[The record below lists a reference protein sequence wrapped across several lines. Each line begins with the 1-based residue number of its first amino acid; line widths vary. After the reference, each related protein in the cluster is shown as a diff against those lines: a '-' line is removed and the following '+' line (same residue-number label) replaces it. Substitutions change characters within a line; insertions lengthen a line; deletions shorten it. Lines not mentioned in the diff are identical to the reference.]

1 MLDLK
6 HFSTKIVIET
16 EKVSINDTDPQI
28 AIVVLVNKV
37 EAFLVFSNGTY
48 QVDIEGTDYPL
59 SEYNICAVNF
69 FGSEEKEDRD
79 HLLSKI
85 FSGSVWYVKGD
96 YFIDVED
103 NEIRVFPKKYVPVCP
118 LLEDG
123 E

>member
-1 MLDLK
+1 LNLK
-6 HFSTKIVIET
+6 HFPPKIIIET
-16 EKVSINDTDPQI
+16 NNVSFYDTDPQI
-28 AIVVLVNKV
+28 SIVVLVKKV
-37 EAFLVFSNGTY
+37 EAFPVFSNGTY

-59 SEYNICAVNF
+59 SEHNICAVNF

-85 FSGSVWYVKGD
+85 FSGSVWYMKGD
-96 YFIDVED
+96 YFIDPED